1 MILAD
6 KIIAMRKKNGWSQE
20 ELAEKMEVS
29 RQAVSKWESAQT
41 VPDLNKILQL
51 GELFGV
57 TTDYL
62 LKDDLELE
70 EFSGVDSA
78 LRRVTLQ
85 EANKFLAQ
93 REEASVRIALA
104 TFMCIISPI
113 CLFILGVMTE
123 DPYYPL
129 PENIAGAFGMII
141 LLILVAAAVGIYV
154 YTGFQ
159 NAPYE
164 FMKEEAFETEY
175 GVRGMVVERQK
186 QYEKKYAKANITGT
200 ILCVLSP
207 IALFVGMLSGDELFC
222 VLMLSATMVVAGVG
236 VAFFLVAGVRWA
248 SMQILLKEGEY
259 SPESKKKAGIKGM
272 VSGIYWPIIVAIYL
286 AWSFA
291 TDGWNTTWI
300 VWPVAGVLFAAV
312 TAVCNLLLK
321 DKE

>member
-6 KIIAMRKKNGWSQE
+6 KIVAMRKKSGWSQE

-51 GELFGV
+51 GKLFGV

-62 LKDDLELE
+62 LKDELELE
-70 EFSGVDSA
+70 ECSGVDSA
-78 LRRVTLQ
+78 LRRVTLK
-85 EANKFLAQ
+85 EANEFLTQ
-93 REEASVRIALA
+93 RERASVRIALA
-104 TFMCIISPI
+104 TFLCILSPI
-113 CLFILGVMTE
+113 CLLILGVMTE

-129 PENIAGAFGMII
+129 PENIAIGLGMIV
-141 LLILVAAAVGIYV
+141 LLILVAAAVGIYI

-164 FMKEEAFETEY
+164 FMQQEAFETEY
-175 GVRGMVVERQK
+175 GVSGMVAERQK
-186 QYEKKYAKANITGT
+186 RNKKTYVKANITGT

-207 IALFVGMLSGDELFC
+207 SALFFGMFSEDGLFC
-222 VLMLSATMVVAGVG
+222 VLMLSVTMVIAGIG

-259 SPESKKKAGIKGM
+259 SPEGRKKAAIEGI
-272 VSGIYWPIIVAIYL
+272 VSGIYWPSAVAVYL
-286 AWSFA
+286 AWSFV
-291 TDGWNTTWI
+291 TNDWEITWI
-300 VWPVAGVLFAAV
+300 VWPIAGVLFVAV
-312 TAVCNLLLK
+312 SVACNLLLK
-321 DKE
+321 NKE

>member
-6 KIIAMRKKNGWSQE
+6 KIAAMRKKSGWSQE

-62 LKDDLELE
+62 LKDELELE
-70 EFSGVDSA
+70 ECSGVDSA
-78 LRRVTLQ
+78 LRRVTLK
-85 EANKFLAQ
+85 EANEFLTQ
-93 REEASVRIALA
+93 RERASVRIALA
-104 TFMCIISPI
+104 TFLCILSPI
-113 CLFILGVMTE
+113 CLLILGVMTE

-129 PENIAGAFGMII
+129 PENIAIGFGMIV
-141 LLILVAAAVGIYV
+141 LLILVAAAVGIYI

-164 FMKEEAFETEY
+164 FMQKEAFETEY
-175 GVRGMVVERQK
+175 GVSGMVAERQR
-186 QYEKKYAKANITGT
+186 QYKKTYVKANILGT

-207 IALFVGMLSGDELFC
+207 SALFLGVFSGDDLFC
-222 VLMLSATMVVAGVG
+222 VLMLSVTMVIAGIG

-259 SPESKKKAGIKGM
+259 SPEGRKKAAIKGI
-272 VSGIYWPIIVAIYL
+272 VSGIYWPSAVAVYL
-286 AWSFA
+286 AWSFV
-291 TDGWNTTWI
+291 TNDWEITWI
-300 VWPVAGVLFAAV
+300 VWPVAGVLFVAV
-312 TAVCNLLLK
+312 SVACNLLLK
-321 DKE
+321 NEK

>member
-6 KIIAMRKKNGWSQE
+6 KIAAMRKKSGWSQE

-62 LKDDLELE
+62 LKDELELE

-78 LRRVTLQ
+78 LRRVTLK
-85 EANKFLAQ
+85 EANEFLVQ
-93 REEASVRIALA
+93 RKRASVRIALA
-104 TFMCIISPI
+104 TFLCIISPI
-113 CLFILGVMTE
+113 CLLILGVMTE

-129 PENIAGAFGMII
+129 PENIAIGFGMIV
-141 LLILVAAAVGIYV
+141 LLILVAAAVGIFIES
-154 YTGFQ
+154 GFR

-164 FMKEEAFETEY
+164 FMQKEDFETEY
-175 GVRGMVVERQK
+175 GVRGMAEERKK
-186 QYEKKYAKANITGT
+186 QYNKIYVKANITGT

-207 IALFVGMLSGDELFC
+207 CALFVGVFSEDNLFC
-222 VLMLSATMVVAGVG
+222 VLMLSVTMVIVGIG

-259 SPESKKKAGIKGM
+259 SPEDKKKAETKGI
-272 VSGIYWPIIVAIYL
+272 VSVIYWMSAVAVYL
-286 AWSFA
+286 AWSFV
-291 TDGWNTTWI
+291 TNDWEITWI
-300 VWPVAGVLFAAV
+300 VWPIAGVLFVAV
-312 TAVCNLLLK
+312 SVACNLLLK
-321 DKE
+321 NKK